1 MPRTLGRLLLV
12 FGLTLGTASSA
23 AAELAQHEL
32 IGKRTVKRARRAVAI
47 GPTAGGSLLISDG
60 DYDGAISM
68 GLGLYLFDVAVVPSV
83 ATMSE
88 ALQGTAKREALARA
102 KHMIATGAAPAG
114 MSADDLAAAIFEEV
128 RAELM
133 RQLLAEGKKFE
144 KPRLTIDLE
153 AGYQLAAEAWNFR
166 TSATVGLGRVSLGP
180 TLHVSKAGVA
190 LGPELALRLLGNR
203 GPRPPVL
210 GLFIR
215 ADFALS
221 DRDANA
227 DMYSLGFRA
236 LLDLL

>member
-1 MPRTLGRLLLV
+1 MRSKLGPWLLV
-12 FGLTLGTASSA
+12 LGLAMGTASRA
-23 AAELAQHEL
+23 VAEQAQGEL
-32 IGKRTVKRARRAVAI
+32 IGKRTVTRARRAIAI
-47 GPTAGGSLLISDG
+47 GPTAGGSLLVSGG
-60 DYDGAISM
+60 DVGGALSM
-68 GLGLYLFDVAVVPSV
+68 GFGLYLFDVAVVPSV

-102 KHMIATGAAPAG
+102 KHMIANGQAPAG
-114 MSADDLAAAIFEEV
+114 TSTEDLAAAIFEEV

-144 KPRLTIDLE
+144 KPRFTLDLE
-153 AGYQLAAEAWNFR
+153 AGYQFAAEAWNFR

-180 TLHVSKAGVA
+180 TLHVSKAAVA